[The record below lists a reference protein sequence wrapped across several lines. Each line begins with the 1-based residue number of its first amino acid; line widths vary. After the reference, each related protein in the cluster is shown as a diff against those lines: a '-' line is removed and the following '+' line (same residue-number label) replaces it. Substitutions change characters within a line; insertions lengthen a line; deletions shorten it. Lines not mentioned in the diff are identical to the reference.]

1 MNPIKKLAKQTAV
14 YGISSIVGR
23 FLNYLLV
30 PLYTRFFTPSE
41 YGVISEF
48 YAYSGFLMVLLTF
61 GMETAIFRFAKKENA
76 ALVKSTALSF
86 LFFSSLFFVAL
97 ISLASPYIASMM
109 HYEEVYYFFTFF
121 AFIIGIDAVSSVPFA
136 VLRLE
141 ERPSRFAFVKLVE
154 ILVNIGLNLLF
165 IYAKFSFERG
175 ENSLFSFI
183 YNPQIGVGYI
193 FIANLIASF
202 VKLILLSDIFVQV
215 GMIFNRSLIKEM
227 LMYSLP
233 LVVIG
238 FAGIVNEMLD
248 RSVMKFLLPGT
259 PTDNLA
265 TLGIYS
271 ACYKISIVMSLFI
284 QAFRFAAEPFFFSI
298 ASKSDD
304 RKVYADVMD
313 WFVWFCSL
321 IFLVVTIFKEEFGL
335 FVGEDFREGLFIVPI
350 LLLANI
356 MLGMYVNLSIWYK
369 LTDKTKLGAVV
380 AILGAVLTVILLF
393 ILVPLF
399 GYEGAAWATLICYSL
414 MAMVSY
420 FLGKKYFPI
429 QYKISIITFYILSCI
444 GFWIV
449 SIYTPQYLSINT
461 YIWKVGLSLL
471 AIFFVSI
478 FKIKPLINV
487 LNTYAKS

>member
-1 MNPIKKLAKQTAV
+1 MNPIKKLAGQTAV
-14 YGISSIVGR
+14 YGISSIIGR

-30 PLYTRFFTPSE
+30 PFYTRFFTPSE

-61 GMETAIFRFAKKENA
+61 GMETAIFRFAKNENTT
-76 ALVKSTALSF
+76 LVKSTALSF
-86 LFFSSLFFVAL
+86 LFYSSLFFVVL
-97 ISLASPYIASMM
+97 ISLTSPFIASAMQ
-109 HYEEVYYFFTFF
+109 YKEVYYFFIFF

-141 ERPSRFAFVKLVE
+141 ERSSRFAFVKLAE
-154 ILVNIGLNLLF
+154 IFVNIGFNLLF
-165 IYAKFSFERG
+165 IYAKYSFERG
-175 ENSLFSFI
+175 DDSLFASI
-183 YNPQIGVGYI
+183 YNPQVGVGYI

-202 VKLILLSDIFVQV
+202 VKLILLSDIFAQV
-215 GMIFNRSLIKEM
+215 GMIFKRNLARQM

-233 LVVIG
+233 LVIIG

-259 PTDNLA
+259 PTENLA
-265 TLGIYS
+265 SLGIYS

-298 ASKSDD
+298 ASKKNDK
-304 RKVYADVMD
+304 KVYADVMD

-321 IFLVVTIFKEEFGL
+321 IFLVVTIFKEEFGF

-356 MLGMYVNLSIWYK
+356 MLGIYVNFSIWYK
-369 LTDKTKLGAVV
+369 LTDKTYLGALV
-380 AILGAVLTVILLF
+380 AILGALLTIFLLF
-393 ILVPLF
+393 ILVPKF
-399 GYEGAAWATLICYSL
+399 GYEGAAWATLICYSF
-414 MAMVSY
+414 MAIVSY
-420 FLGKKYFPI
+420 FLGKKFFPI
-429 QYKISIITFYILSCI
+429 QYNLPTLFLYILICI
-444 GFWIV
+444 AFWAM
-449 SIYTPQYLSINT
+449 SIYTSEYLSVNP
-461 YIWKVGLSLL
+461 YIWKVGLTFL

-478 FKIKPLINV
+478 FKIKPLINH
-487 LNTYAKS
+487 LNTYDKS

>member
-1 MNPIKKLAKQTAV
+1 
-14 YGISSIVGR
+14 
-23 FLNYLLV
+23 
-30 PLYTRFFTPSE
+30 
-41 YGVISEF
+41 
-48 YAYSGFLMVLLTF
+48 
-61 GMETAIFRFAKKENA
+61 
-76 ALVKSTALSF
+76 
-86 LFFSSLFFVAL
+86 
-97 ISLASPYIASMM
+97 
-109 HYEEVYYFFTFF
+109 
-121 AFIIGIDAVSSVPFA
+121 
-136 VLRLE
+136 
-141 ERPSRFAFVKLVE
+141 
-154 ILVNIGLNLLF
+154 
-165 IYAKFSFERG
+165 
-175 ENSLFSFI
+175 
-183 YNPQIGVGYI
+183 
-193 FIANLIASF
+193 
-202 VKLILLSDIFVQV
+202 
-215 GMIFNRSLIKEM
+215 
-227 LMYSLP
+227 
-233 LVVIG
+233 
-238 FAGIVNEMLD
+238 
-248 RSVMKFLLPGT
+248 
-259 PTDNLA
+259 
-265 TLGIYS
+265 
-271 ACYKISIVMSLFI
+271 
-284 QAFRFAAEPFFFSI
+284 
-298 ASKSDD
+298 
-304 RKVYADVMD
+304 VYADVMD
-313 WFVWFCSL
+313 WFVWFCSQ
-321 IFLVVTIFKEEFGL
+321 IFLVVTIFKEEFGW

-399 GYEGAAWATLICYSL
+399 GYEGAAWATLICYSF